1 MSAPT
6 APVRHTVLRA
16 AEARYAPPTVGPQG
30 QGFTVWTCVE
40 ETTPGAVHTGFE
52 ICRLEPG
59 GTVEACTASHEKQV
73 YLLEGEVVL
82 QTPGDAALLRP
93 GDYALIPTG
102 VPHAWRN
109 ESGQPVRWAHMA
121 APLPRAA
128 FDGDV
133 LSVPEVPPTTPIPVD
148 PRDPRT
154 RRCGHIDPAN
164 LDPARQTQ
172 ENLALSAS
180 MRTAL
185 LVYSGIN
192 LRMMIDTDLGADMG
206 TMFMVSYDPDG
217 VAGPHDHPLEETYL
231 FLSGSVEATFD
242 GAVYHLGPGDF
253 AFAGVGCVH
262 SFRNLNDGPLRWLE
276 TQAPQPPSRHAYRFR
291 RDWNYLGDKLA
302 SGNKAESATVSGE
315 GEGS

>member
-1 MSAPT
+1 MT
-6 APVRHTVLRA
+6 
-16 AEARYAPPTVGPQG
+16 GPQ
-30 QGFTVWTCVE
+30 
-40 ETTPGAVHTGFE
+40 
-52 ICRLEPG
+52 
-59 GTVEACTASHEKQV
+59 
-73 YLLEGEVVL
+73 
-82 QTPGDAALLRP
+82 
-93 GDYALIPTG
+93 
-102 VPHAWRN
+102 
-109 ESGQPVRWAHMA
+109 
-121 APLPRAA
+121 PRAA
-128 FDGDV
+128 HNGDIIV
-133 LSVPEVPPTTPIPVD
+133 VPPLPATPPVPVD

-154 RRCGHIDPAN
+154 RHCGHIDEEN

-242 GAVYHLGPGDF
+242 GVVYHLGPGDF

-276 TQAPQPPSRHAYRFR
+276 TQAPQPPPRHAYRFR
-291 RDWNYLGDKLA
+291 RDWNYLSDKLA
-302 SGNKAESATVSGE
+302 SGEEAGAATVAAE
-315 GEGS
+315 EEGS